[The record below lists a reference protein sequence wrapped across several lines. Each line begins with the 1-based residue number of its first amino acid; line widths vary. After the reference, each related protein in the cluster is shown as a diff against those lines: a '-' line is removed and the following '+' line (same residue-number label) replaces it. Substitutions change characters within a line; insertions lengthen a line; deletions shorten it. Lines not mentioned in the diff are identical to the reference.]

1 MTPDDDELVA
11 SLAICVFCGAKAG
24 SSPAITSAARRVGEL
39 IGARGH
45 ELVYGAGGSGLMGE
59 VAWSAWR
66 NGADVTGYAPR
77 FIYEQEQGVSAPRQ
91 ALYITYDMF
100 ERKRRMMAHADAFIA
115 LAGGYGTLDEVVEVI
130 SQTYLSRETTPA
142 CLSAAQKPLILLNT
156 DDFWSSLMDLADCF
170 YKTGFAE
177 LRPDAMFLIADS
189 PDDAVALAEQAAIA
203 AKRTRI
209 GVVR

>member
-11 SLAICVFCGAKAG
+11 PQAICVFCGAEAG
-24 SSPAITSAARRVGEL
+24 SSPAITSAARRLGEL

-59 VAWSAWR
+59 VAWSASR
-66 NGADVTGYAPR
+66 NGAVVTGYAQLSA
-77 FIYEQEQGVSAPRQ
+77 YQQEQRGDAPRQ
-91 ALYITYDMF
+91 VLYVTYDSF
-100 ERKRRMMAHADAFIA
+100 ERKRRMMAQADAFIA
-115 LAGGYGTLDEVVEVI
+115 LAGGYGTLDAVVEVI
-130 SQTYLSRETTPA
+130 SQTYLSRETAPA

-156 DDFWSSLMDLADCF
+156 DEFWSSLMDLADCF

-177 LRPDAMFLIADS
+177 LRPDEMFLIADS
-189 PDDAVALAEQAAIA
+189 PDEAVALAEQAAAA

-209 GVVR
+209 GVVS